1 MSTPTRTTAPC
12 SPRPASKL
20 RRNHRV
26 SVVDAQSI
34 ARQSCAERKVGSDP
48 GVLRG
53 RRGENK
59 HRRCDLILIGVS
71 TGWVIG
77 LVLGVV
83 VTLVAAAI
91 VVTIVM
97 LANRIAKQAR
107 TAVEGVEKVRDQTT
121 GLDGIARI
129 NDSGVRILHSARALR
144 KVAVG
149 K

>member
-1 MSTPTRTTAPC
+1 M
-12 SPRPASKL
+12 
-20 RRNHRV
+20 
-26 SVVDAQSI
+26 
-34 ARQSCAERKVGSDP
+34 
-48 GVLRG
+48 
-53 RRGENK
+53 
-59 HRRCDLILIGVS
+59 ILIGAS

-91 VVTIVM
+91 VIMIVM
-97 LANRIAKQAR
+97 LATRIAKQAR
-107 TAVEGVEKVRDQTT
+107 TAVEGVEKVRAQTT
-121 GLDGIARI
+121 ELAEIARI

>member
-1 MSTPTRTTAPC
+1 M
-12 SPRPASKL
+12 
-20 RRNHRV
+20 
-26 SVVDAQSI
+26 
-34 ARQSCAERKVGSDP
+34 
-48 GVLRG
+48 
-53 RRGENK
+53 
-59 HRRCDLILIGVS
+59 ILIGAS

-91 VVTIVM
+91 VITIVM

-107 TAVEGVEKVRDQTT
+107 TAVEGVEKVRAQTT
-121 GLDGIARI
+121 ELAGIARI
-129 NDSGVRILHSARALR
+129 NDSGIRILHSARALR